1 MCDNRAIPASMRHL
15 SLTLQKLPTQY
26 HWVFADEALLR
37 AISRGEPMVRGI
49 LGRRLRGLVKIC
61 QPFGA
66 LWPLLCVVG
75 LVELGKLLR
84 QQQVSSGRASR
95 QAADYPSRFFVGFGA
110 GAEEPLFKEYSE
122 NHGGKVGKLDQI
134 DVRSFAVWHKVNP
147 IDGLGSFWRALQI
160 ARMALAEIPPALK
173 PWRIDFMTYVGMRLG
188 YYAYMSSWFE
198 ILKSK
203 MDAMDAHVE
212 EVAFLAADTAA
223 FAAVAGR
230 IPTCYH
236 QHGLIY
242 YSIQPNFTRVDAL
255 TADEAAYLRIALPEA
270 QITVRQ
276 KQELPLAPAEMMR
289 EVLITSAFYG
299 DHPNMS
305 LIETFLVW
313 ASSMGVPVK
322 VRPRPHPHENS
333 TFWSSHA
340 ASGAVA
346 IESQDPS
353 FRQALE
359 RLKPRIVVSW
369 PSTTLVDALG
379 YGFVPVLVCEEGDH
393 DVEEMAYSL
402 FRRCLRWPRDC
413 QSIARLL
420 HDDEYYVT
428 VLKQLRD
435 GFSEA
440 GI

>member
-1 MCDNRAIPASMRHL
+1 
-15 SLTLQKLPTQY
+15 
-26 HWVFADEALLR
+26 
-37 AISRGEPMVRGI
+37 MVRGI

-84 QQQVSSGRASR
+84 QQQAPSGRASR
-95 QAADYPSRFFVGFGA
+95 QAAEYPSRFFVGFGA
-110 GAEEPLFKEYSE
+110 AAEEQLFKEYSE

-134 DVRSFAVWHKVNP
+134 NVSSFAAWHKVNP
-147 IDGLGSFWRALQI
+147 ITGLGSFWRALQI
-160 ARMALAEIPPALK
+160 ARRALAEMPLVLK
-173 PWRIDFMTYVGMRLG
+173 PWRIEFLTYVGMRLG
-188 YYAYMSSWFE
+188 YYSYMSSWFE
-198 ILKSK
+198 ILKFK
-203 MDAMDAHVE
+203 MDDMGIHVE
-212 EVAFLAADTAA
+212 EVAFLAPDTAA

-230 IPTCYH
+230 LPTCYH
-236 QHGLIY
+236 QHGLIF

-270 QITVRQ
+270 HIMVRQ
-276 KQELPLAPAEMMR
+276 KQEVPLAPAEMMR

-305 LIETFLVW
+305 LIEPFLVW
-313 ASSMGVPVK
+313 ASSVGVPVR
-322 VRPRPHPHENS
+322 VRPHPRENS
-333 TFWSSHA
+333 TFWSGHA

-346 IESQDPS
+346 IESQDPG
-353 FRQALE
+353 FRPALE

-369 PSTTLVDALG
+369 PSTTLADALG
-379 YGFVPVLVCEEGDH
+379 YGFVPVLVCKENDR
-393 DVEEMAYSL
+393 DVEEMPYPIM
-402 FRRCLRWPRDC
+402 RHCLRWPRDC